1 MQFCDRLLLENRA
14 WADEM
19 RGRDPD
25 YFSRL
30 QHGQAPEA
38 LWIGCS
44 DSRVPPEQLCNATA
58 GELFIHRNVANLV
71 ASEDLGFMS
80 VLEYAVVQLAVPNI
94 VVCGHHGCGG
104 VGAACSS
111 EKTPL
116 MHVEKH
122 IEPLRAL
129 YRRHG
134 ESLAAIESS
143 QARVDKLVELNVVA
157 QIDQLA
163 ALSVVRNAPQPPTLY
178 GLVYAF
184 GTGELAFL
192 SRRKPEPG
200 QATETALSA

>member
-30 QHGQAPEA
+30 QHGQTPEA
-38 LWIGCS
+38 LWISCS
-44 DSRVPPEQLCNATA
+44 DSRVPPEQLCNAAA

-71 ASEDLGFMS
+71 ASADPGFMS

-111 EKTPL
+111 EKTAL
-116 MHVEKH
+116 THVEKH

-129 YRRHG
+129 YRHHG
-134 ESLAAIESS
+134 QSLAAIESP
-143 QARVDKLVELNVVA
+143 QARVDQLVELNVVA
-157 QIDQLA
+157 QIDKLA
-163 ALSVVRNAPQPPTLY
+163 ALSVVRDAPQPPTLH

-184 GTGELAFL
+184 GTGELTAL
-192 SRRKPEPG
+192 CRRKPEPRPT
-200 QATETALSA
+200 AEAALSA